1 MESLITVDPQRVGA
15 YWLAGRLGSGGQGVV
30 YDAYDGDGRRVAVKV
45 LHAADHDRIL
55 REATAARRVASFCTA
70 RVLDV
75 ELDGDE
81 PYIVS
86 EYVPGPSLRAA
97 GRVFTGDDLHRLA
110 TAIATALTAIHEA
123 GVIHRDLKPDNV
135 LLGPDGPRVIDFG
148 IARTLDMSLTKT
160 GQMSG
165 TPTYMAPEVF
175 TGQRA
180 GAPADVFAWGGIVLF
195 AATGKDPFGADH
207 PGGVMHKVLSHQ
219 PDVGVLPARLASLV
233 GAALEKDPASRPA
246 ARDLLLALVSGDT
259 ADTGG
264 LLRTGSRTAGGL
276 HVSGTGDPA
285 LGTIAEDAYG
295 ALAPQERDLAVEV
308 FLRMVAV
315 GEDGHESGRWV
326 AREELLAG
334 RPEREAE
341 AIERVLTAFSYV
353 ITTKDGQIALSR
365 PALLRAWPRLRMW
378 VDADRG
384 GLAVLNQINAAARHW
399 DEHGRRDGDVLQG
412 SRLEHALRWAATGRR
427 HVTLTPFERDFLQ
440 AGTELAKKRARR
452 RSLTTVA
459 LAGLLVLALVA
470 GGLAVWQRQQTAA
483 QRDILTARQVAAQ
496 ADGMR
501 VTDPVKAML
510 LSVAAWRVSPQS
522 EARSSLMSSL
532 QQPEIA
538 AFRDPVAEGVAYRA
552 LSRDGRTLV
561 SVSTEAVNLYD
572 IRTGR
577 RVDGWTE
584 LGLTGTI
591 SNPPALSP
599 SGRLLAVTTSDELG
613 VWDVRTHGLLLKEKL
628 PQASN
633 GGLHAVFGEHETT
646 LTVAFA
652 DDIYRLIDLATGR
665 RFGKGLYEGEG
676 AAVLAQTPLLD
687 PTGRHLLLTGERFDE
702 LALPAW
708 TPERRYRAC
717 RGNGNAAAFSGD
729 GRVLVCAGDDI
740 VLLDAAT
747 GRVHD
752 TADDD
757 WECDICGSGLPELR
771 LSGDGRTLAAFRD
784 RDVRVWDVATHRQL
798 LSYRAEGRLSDVRF
812 DPGGTL
818 RYLLDDTVVGL
829 DLSPRTT
836 VTRTA
841 KGSPALSGDGRWATF
856 LTDGGR
862 LHIWDLRRHK
872 SAGSIDTGQTDAFT
886 SAIDDTGTEVATIDE
901 TVKLW
906 DLRTHRQLW
915 SASVPGWSPSV
926 SYVYFSP
933 DGRELSMTAIY
944 GQNPVV
950 RQMVFDTADGHVL
963 HSYKTRVMGG
973 PFTPDGRSYAS
984 GDGMLRDVATGRQI
998 GASYG
1003 PVVGPAVSRRGI
1015 MAGYVDAVGRIK
1027 LWSLKG
1033 GVVPLRPPLPRS
1045 GSAPD
1050 LLAFA
1055 PDGTVLA
1062 AAGGGRVQLWDV
1074 TGRRRLGG
1082 GFDLSEQSAEALAF
1096 SADGATLYAAVDGAV
1111 HEMPVDAERVVKAVC
1126 ARAGRGLT
1134 HAEWDEYLGGVP
1146 YQEIC

>member
-1 MESLITVDPQRVGA
+1 MIADDPQRIGA
-15 YWLAGRLGSGGQGVV
+15 YWLAGRLGAGGQGVV

-45 LHAADHDRIL
+45 LHAADRDRMR
-55 REATAARRVASFCTA
+55 RESTAARRVASFCTA

-75 ELDGDE
+75 ELDGDK

-97 GRVFTGDDLHRLA
+97 GRVFAGDDLHRLA
-110 TAIATALTAIHEA
+110 TAIATALTAVHEA

-135 LLGPDGPRVIDFG
+135 LLSPDGPRVIDFG
-148 IARTLDMSLTKT
+148 IARTLDMSLTRT
-160 GQMSG
+160 GQVAG

-207 PGGVMHKVLSHQ
+207 PGGIMHRVLSHQ
-219 PDVGVLPARLASLV
+219 PDVSVLPTRLASLV
-233 GAALEKDPASRPA
+233 GAALEKDPAARPA
-246 ARDLLLALVSGDT
+246 ARDLLLALVSGDV

-264 LLRTGSRTAGGL
+264 LLGRGSRAAGGL
-276 HVSGTGDPA
+276 HVPSTGDPA

-295 ALAPQERDLAVEV
+295 ALGPQERDLAAEV

-315 GEDGHESGRWV
+315 GEDGHETGRWV
-326 AREELLAG
+326 SRDELLAG
-334 RPEREAE
+334 RPEWEAK
-341 AIERVLTAFSYV
+341 AIERVLTTFSYV
-353 ITTKDGQIALSR
+353 ITTKDDQVALSR

-378 VDADRG
+378 VDADRD

-399 DEHGRRDGDVLQG
+399 DENGRRDGDVLQG

-427 HVTLTPFERDFLQ
+427 HLTLTPFERDFLD

-452 RSLTTVA
+452 RTLSTVA

-470 GGLAVWQRQQTAA
+470 GGLAVWQRQQTAE
-483 QRDILTARQVAAQ
+483 QRDILTAKQVAAQ
-496 ADGMR
+496 ADDMR

-522 EARSSLMSSL
+522 EARSSLVSSL

-538 AFRDPVAEGVAYRA
+538 AFRDPVVEGVAERA
-552 LSRDGRTLV
+552 LSRDGRTLA
-561 SVSTEAVNLYD
+561 SVSTEAVNFYD
-572 IRTGR
+572 VRTGR
-577 RVDGWTE
+577 RVGGWTK

-591 SNPPALSP
+591 INPPALSP

-613 VWDVRTHGLLLKEKL
+613 VWDVRTRRLLLKKKL

-633 GGLHAVFGEHETT
+633 GGLHAVFGEHETI

-652 DDIYRLIDLATGR
+652 DDIYQLIDLTTGR
-665 RFGKGLYEGEG
+665 RFGKGLYEGDG
-676 AAVLAQTPLLD
+676 AVVLAQTPLVD

-708 TPERRYRAC
+708 TPERRYRTC
-717 RGNGNAAAFSGD
+717 RRNGKAAAFSGD
-729 GRVLVCAGDDI
+729 GRTLACAGDNI

-747 GRVHD
+747 GRAHD
-752 TADDD
+752 TTDDD
-757 WECDICGSGLPELR
+757 WECDICGSVFPELR
-771 LSGDGRTLAAFRD
+771 LSRDGRTLAAFRE
-784 RDVRVWDVATHRQL
+784 RDVRVWDAATHREL
-798 LSYRAEGRLSDVRF
+798 LSYRAEGRLSDVRL
-812 DPGGTL
+812 DPDGTL
-818 RYLLDDTVVGL
+818 RYLLDDTVVSL
-829 DLSPRTT
+829 DLRPKTT

-856 LTDGGR
+856 LTDDGQLR
-862 LHIWDLRRHK
+862 IWDLRRHK

-886 SAIDDTGTEVATIDE
+886 SAIDDTGTRVATINE

-933 DGRELSMTAIY
+933 GGRKLAMTVMY
-944 GQNPVV
+944 GQNSVFRQVV
-950 RQMVFDTADGHVL
+950 LDTADGHVL
-963 HSYKTRVMGG
+963 HSYKTDVVGG
-973 PFTPDGRSYAS
+973 PFTPDGRAYAS
-984 GDGMLRDVATGRQI
+984 PEGMLRDVATGKQI

-1003 PVVGPAVSRRGI
+1003 PSSGSAVNRSGI
-1015 MAGYVDAVGRIK
+1015 MAGYVDAVGRIR

-1050 LLAFA
+1050 LLAFS
-1055 PDGTVLA
+1055 PDGTMLA
-1062 AAGGGRVQLWDV
+1062 SAAGGQVQLWDV

-1082 GFDLSEQSAEALAF
+1082 SFDLSEQSTDALAF

-1111 HEMPVDAERVVKAVC
+1111 HETPVDAERVVKAVC
-1126 ARAGRGLT
+1126 ARAGRALT
-1134 HAEWDEYLGGVP
+1134 RAEWDEHVSGVP
-1146 YQEIC
+1146 YQQVC